1 MNAHDQEI
9 ERIKEAK
16 AAERKVVINDVLK
29 IIDEVAADAL
39 IDDAIKINSV
49 RNRVKMWLEV
59 ERG

>member
-29 IIDEVAADAL
+29 IIDEAADDAM
-39 IDDAIKINSV
+39 IDDAIKLSCV
-49 RNRVKMWLEV
+49 RNRVKTWLAGG
-59 ERG
+59 RG

>member
-1 MNAHDQEI
+1 MNAHNQKI

-39 IDDAIKINSV
+39 IDDVIKLSCV
-49 RNRVKMWLEV
+49 RNRVKTWLAEG
-59 ERG
+59 RG

>member
-1 MNAHDQEI
+1 MNANGQKI

-39 IDDAIKINSV
+39 IDDVIKLSCV
-49 RNRVKMWLEV
+49 RNRVKTWLAGG
-59 ERG
+59 R

>member
-16 AAERKVVINDVLK
+16 AAERKVVINAVLK

-39 IDDAIKINSV
+39 IDDAIKLSCV
-49 RNRVKMWLEV
+49 RNRVKTWLAGG
-59 ERG
+59 RG